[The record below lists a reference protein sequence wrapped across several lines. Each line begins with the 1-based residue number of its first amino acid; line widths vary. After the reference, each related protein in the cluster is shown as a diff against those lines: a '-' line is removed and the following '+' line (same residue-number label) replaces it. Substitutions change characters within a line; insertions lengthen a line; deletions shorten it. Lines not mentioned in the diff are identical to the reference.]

1 MIGLLA
7 CTGLR
12 ISEALALDVGA
23 VNLAQGVILIR
34 KSKYHHS
41 RWVPLRPTA
50 LASLRRYDRR
60 RRRLF
65 PAAQHFSVSDRER
78 PFAYYIF
85 TDFRLRASPPA
96 LRKIQWSLVAC
107 AKEGHGLLPTV
118 GRRRHVNSEVF
129 RHRIVRNRHCFP
141 TRQLAN
147 GRRVCVTV

>member
-12 ISEALALDVGA
+12 ISEALALEVGA
-23 VNLAQGVILIR
+23 VDLAQGVILIR
-34 KSKYHHS
+34 VSKYHHS
-41 RWVPLRPTA
+41 RWVPLHPTA

-65 PAAQHFSVSDRER
+65 PEAQYFFVSDRGR
-78 PFAYYIF
+78 RLPSYIF

-96 LRKIQWSLVAC
+96 LRKIQWPLVAC
-107 AKEGHGLLPTV
+107 TKEGHGLLSTV
-118 GRRRHVNSEVF
+118 GRRRHVNSEML
-129 RHRIVRNRHCFP
+129 RLCIVRNRHRLP
-141 TRQLAN
+141 ARQLAN